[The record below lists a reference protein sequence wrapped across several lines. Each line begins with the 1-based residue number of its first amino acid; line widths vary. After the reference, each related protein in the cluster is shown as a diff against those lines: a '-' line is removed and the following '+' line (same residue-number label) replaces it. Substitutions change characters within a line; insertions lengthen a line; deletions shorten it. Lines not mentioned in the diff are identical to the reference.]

1 MNRMI
6 TTTALL
12 AVLIVLNGCGTDN
25 SADLL
30 EAKEKMIKEL
40 DSVKSQLSAVVATEA
55 ATSTKLD
62 AVTKMAN
69 IDNEL
74 VRANGRDSRESK
86 LELDALKRKVALL
99 ESQLAAG
106 KQAKR
111 GSADHSGHGTAENE
125 GPIGSDNGRTT
136 E

>member
-1 MNRMI
+1 MI

-40 DSVKSQLSAVVATEA
+40 DSVKSQLLTVVATEA

-74 VRANGRDSRESK
+74 VRASGRDSRESK
-86 LELDALKRKVALL
+86 LELDALKRKVAVL

-106 KQAKR
+106 KQAK
-111 GSADHSGHGTAENE
+111 SANADHSGGAAQNE
-125 GPIGSDNGRTT
+125 GPIGSDKGRTT

>member
-1 MNRMI
+1 MNRMN

-12 AVLIVLNGCGTDN
+12 AVLFVLNGCGTDN
-25 SADLL
+25 SADVL

-62 AVTKMAN
+62 AVTKIAN

-74 VRANGRDSRESK
+74 VRANGRDSMESK

-111 GSADHSGHGTAENE
+111 RSADHSGHGAAENE
-125 GPIGSDNGRTT
+125 GPIGSDNGRTS